1 MQLYLIYNVQRVVM
15 TMENSLV
22 KKSIIKVIRKNM
34 GRCILLIFAVCGTVI
49 TSLVPPQI
57 LKQIFDQNL
66 VPRSSD
72 GLLMLAIAYMGVILF
87 IGVFD
92 FMKEAVL
99 TVLGQKI
106 TKEIRVEMMVKLEK
120 IYALFFSSNGSGVVV
135 SRFTND
141 VDAINSLFTSGIV
154 GMMIDCLKVI
164 GIIFSIWLFSET
176 LGIITIILLPIIYAI
191 TRLFQKRMLKAQ
203 IENRILVGKVNNH
216 ISESLKN
223 AQMIKVFSKENYM
236 ERKYTEHLLDNY
248 KTVEKVNFYDSVFPP
263 MIQITRAVVIAIIVI
278 LSSKQLNYLGI
289 SLGMVAASIDLISNL
304 FAPIENLGMELQNI
318 QQAISGIHRVNNF
331 YSETEDT
338 NTIKE
343 LQAENIIPIREE
355 VRLSFHDLT
364 FHYEEGTD
372 VLQNINLIIKPQE
385 KVTFVGRTGVGKSTL
400 FKLIM
405 GLLKPSEGNIT
416 INGIDVYNIPNNEKR
431 KIFGYVD
438 QSFHLIK
445 GTVAEQ
451 ISLQDESITRE
462 QIEHAL
468 EFVGMTDYIASL
480 EKGFDTQ
487 VINDTLFSQGQMQLL
502 AIARAIV
509 TDPPILLLDEI
520 TANIDS
526 ITEEK
531 IVTVLQKASRA
542 HTILSISH
550 RLSSMIASDMVVILE
565 NGRVKNT
572 GSPEMLLQKD
582 DWYRSHL
589 ALEKLTW
596 S

>member
-1 MQLYLIYNVQRVVM
+1 
-15 TMENSLV
+15 MENSLV

-520 TANIDS
+520 TANLDS